1 MSIQLIHILK
11 NYASLFPHLSGQISF
26 HLVNELNFEWNG
38 EKIGGLILGW
48 VQPRLRNKMHVNFPF
63 LNPMLRDELV
73 GLAKTPGKFITYS
86 LILPEIMTAFG
97 FLFSTDISDFNRGK
111 RQFGLF

>member
-1 MSIQLIHILK
+1 M
-11 NYASLFPHLSGQISF
+11 FPHLSGQISF
-26 HLVNELNFEWNG
+26 YLVNELNFEWNG

-86 LILPEIMTAFG
+86 LILLRNHDGVRFPIFYRYEVESKTDDNHSISPLLVDG
-97 FLFSTDISDFNRGK
+97 F
-111 RQFGLF
+111 